1 MISRSPHVGRQ
12 GATDFRLPKTDKVN
26 DDLWRSGRSSRFV
39 ERLMIGYDHSLPIG
53 SMVLLYMVTFTI
65 KIPQMLAYIPYMDPM
80 GYSLSIHHL
89 YIHFKAL
96 PSYAMAGPPSQSRTV
111 FLRICCGSTCSA
123 GYMWYLLA
131 SVQ

>member
-80 GYSLSIHHL
+80 GYI
-89 YIHFKAL
+89 YIYIL
-96 PSYAMAGPPSQSRTV
+96 VLCIYNMYYSSTIIRISNYMYESYK
-111 FLRICCGSTCSA
+111 
-123 GYMWYLLA
+123 
-131 SVQ
+131 